1 MEPTTEPFFQGAL
14 NNRYNESSTVS
25 VRSGLEL
32 GQDASMDDIP
42 TRTVDGELDTTL
54 AELSLGQ
61 RLTALTGAPVDGTFQ
76 GPTSDEED
84 DHYPNS
90 KSKAATEDISQPTVP
105 ASSLT
110 RTLIQALHSSDNGLL
125 ETCLAHSNANLIQNT
140 VRRLPPQ
147 LAVPLVTSCVERLG
161 RGKRA
166 GRGKGGGAG
175 AGAQRGTA
183 LVKWIRAAL
192 IVHGGHLLTVCLL
205 FSCLSNETLNLENHH
220 RCQT

>member
-1 MEPTTEPFFQGAL
+1 
-14 NNRYNESSTVS
+14 
-25 VRSGLEL
+25 
-32 GQDASMDDIP
+32 MDDIP
-42 TRTVDGELDTTL
+42 SRTIDGELDTTL

-61 RLTALTGAPVDGTFQ
+61 RLTALTGAPADGALQ
-76 GPTSDEED
+76 GSSSDEED
-84 DHYPNS
+84 ASNPKSS
-90 KSKAATEDISQPTVP
+90 KSKAPEEDITQPTVP

-110 RTLIQALHSSDNGLL
+110 RTLIQALHSSDAGLL

-161 RGKRA
+161 RGKRV

-183 LVKWIRAAL
+183 LIKWIRAVL
-192 IVHGGHLLTVCLL
+192 IVHGGHLLTVCFLV
-205 FSCLSNETLNLENHH
+205 FFCV
-220 RCQT
+220 

>member
-1 MEPTTEPFFQGAL
+1 M
-14 NNRYNESSTVS
+14 S

-32 GQDASMDDIP
+32 GQDADMDDLP
-42 TRTVDGELDTTL
+42 TRPIDGELDTAV

-61 RLTALTGAPVDGTFQ
+61 RLTALTGAPADGAAQ
-76 GPTSDEED
+76 GSSSDEED
-84 DHYPNS
+84 STQPKTS
-90 KSKAATEDISQPTVP
+90 KSKTSTEDNTQPAVP

-140 VRRLPPQ
+140 VKRLPPQ

-161 RGKRA
+161 RGKRV

-183 LVKWIRAAL
+183 LVRWIRAVL
-192 IVHGGHLLTVCLL
+192 IVHGGHLLTVCLSF
-205 FSCLSNETLNLENHH
+205 FSTPVSD
-220 RCQT
+220 

>member
-1 MEPTTEPFFQGAL
+1 M
-14 NNRYNESSTVS
+14 
-25 VRSGLEL
+25 RSGLEL
-32 GQDASMDDIP
+32 GQDADMDDLP
-42 TRTVDGELDTTL
+42 TRTIDGELDTAV

-61 RLTALTGAPVDGTFQ
+61 RLTALTGAPTEGAAQ
-76 GPTSDEED
+76 GSSSDEED
-84 DHYPNS
+84 TTRPKAS
-90 KSKAATEDISQPTVP
+90 KSKTSAEDNTQPAVP

-140 VRRLPPQ
+140 VKRLPPQ

-161 RGKRA
+161 RGKRV

-183 LVKWIRAAL
+183 LVRWIRAVL
-192 IVHGGHLLTVCLL
+192 IVHGGHLLTVCLSFL
-205 FSCLSNETLNLENHH
+205 QPPYPTDLT
-220 RCQT
+220 